1 MQFIG
6 SVGHYFTPVQWEKWQ
21 SIILRT
27 PVAALNYAVLM
38 HPNASGH
45 TGYFKPWFGAIILL
59 FYYSFWRRGYPRP
72 PWRPLGP
79 PCAPMTPAL
88 FHNLK
93 GTQILYTL
101 TYLDIRGAI
110 KKLNPPSP
118 SPFFDHLN
126 FSDKDFL
133 YFKTPSFQEKAVKVG
148 QKLVW
153 EVFPQIAWV
162 TFLTFT
168 IKIIILGMR
177 EKPTYRHCKMLK
189 QLLKLVIW
197 AMSENPIIFFC
208 EAVPQE

>member
-1 MQFIG
+1 M
-6 SVGHYFTPVQWEKWQ
+6 
-21 SIILRT
+21 
-27 PVAALNYAVLM
+27 AALNYAVLM

-110 KKLNPPSP
+110 KKQSFVTSNSVGDQTLLVPPRIIVLS
-118 SPFFDHLN
+118 
-126 FSDKDFL
+126 
-133 YFKTPSFQEKAVKVG
+133 
-148 QKLVW
+148 
-153 EVFPQIAWV
+153 PQIQFTNINVGHSYSVVAV
-162 TFLTFT
+162 SYTHLT
-168 IKIIILGMR
+168 L
-177 EKPTYRHCKMLK
+177 PTK
-189 QLLKLVIW
+189 
-197 AMSENPIIFFC
+197 A
-208 EAVPQE
+208 

>member
-1 MQFIG
+1 M
-6 SVGHYFTPVQWEKWQ
+6 
-21 SIILRT
+21 
-27 PVAALNYAVLM
+27 AALNYAVLM

-110 KKLNPPSP
+110 KKLFFLLLVKKLRPPP
-118 SPFFDHLN
+118 PPFLTTSV
-126 FSDKDFL
+126 FSDKD
-133 YFKTPSFQEKAVKVG
+133 YKVSVEKSWRVLTLKFA
-148 QKLVW
+148 
-153 EVFPQIAWV
+153 
-162 TFLTFT
+162 TFHQNGGF
-168 IKIIILGMR
+168 GDNSR
-177 EKPTYRHCKMLK
+177 P
-189 QLLKLVIW
+189 
-197 AMSENPIIFFC
+197 
-208 EAVPQE
+208 

>member
-1 MQFIG
+1 
-6 SVGHYFTPVQWEKWQ
+6 
-21 SIILRT
+21 
-27 PVAALNYAVLM
+27 M

-110 KKLNPPSP
+110 KKLFFFTFSKKTETPPP
-118 SPFFDHLN
+118 PPFLTTSV

-133 YFKTPSFQEKAVKVG
+133 DWPRPPPKISVEKSWRVLTLKFA
-148 QKLVW
+148 
-153 EVFPQIAWV
+153 
-162 TFLTFT
+162 TFHQNGGF
-168 IKIIILGMR
+168 GDNSR
-177 EKPTYRHCKMLK
+177 P
-189 QLLKLVIW
+189 
-197 AMSENPIIFFC
+197 
-208 EAVPQE
+208 